1 MRRSCTDKHLDK
13 VTAISEE
20 FLDCHLFPP
29 GNQVKPAKLSQY
41 KCTEPRPVS
50 VHNRRLIR
58 LKRRQS
64 RASSSRLN
72 TTKADEASLGNYTA
86 LSSEGQLYHSYPT
99 VEDTY
104 YYADFPQGDAVKVCR
119 WLFHHH
125 YI

>member
-1 MRRSCTDKHLDK
+1 MKKILNQVKVLLDPARRPL
-13 VTAISEE
+13 
-20 FLDCHLFPP
+20 CHLFPP

-50 VHNRRLIR
+50 VHNRRLTR
-58 LKRRQS
+58 LKRQS

-72 TTKADEASLGNYTA
+72 TTKADEASLGYYTTVPTE
-86 LSSEGQLYHSYPT
+86 SQYYHSYPT
-99 VEDTY
+99 VEDT